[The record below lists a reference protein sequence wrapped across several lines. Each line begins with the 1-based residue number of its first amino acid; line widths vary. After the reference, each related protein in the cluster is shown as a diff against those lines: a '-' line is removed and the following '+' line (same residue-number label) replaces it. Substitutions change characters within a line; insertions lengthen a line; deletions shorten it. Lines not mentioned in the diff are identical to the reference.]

1 MWRQGW
7 QKACLR
13 PDRESEM
20 TKHGPKL
27 LVLGSVFALQ
37 AGLAHAN
44 SINVFNWSDYIAPD
58 TVEKFTAATG
68 ITVNYDVFDS
78 NETLEARMLA
88 GSSGFD
94 IVVPTS
100 DYMQRQI
107 MAGVYQ
113 PLNRDLLPNLE
124 NMDADL
130 MALAAAFDPGNEH
143 SVIYLWG
150 TTGIGYNTE
159 AVAARLGADY
169 EVDSWSLMFDPEKAA
184 LFEDCGI
191 AWLDTEKEII
201 PVAMRY
207 LGLDPT
213 STSEDDFNAAV
224 ELIMGV
230 RPYVRYFH
238 SSQYISDLANGEICL
253 AIGWSG
259 DVLQAA
265 DRASETNQSFE
276 VGYAIPDEGAHLWFD
291 MLVIPADAPNPEGAH
306 AFINFLM
313 DAQVAADITNY
324 VMFPNANAASTPLI
338 DEAVLN
344 DPTIYPTAEAKAGF
358 WTLQPYDNRTERV
371 STRLAA
377 RPT

>member
-1 MWRQGW
+1 
-7 QKACLR
+7 
-13 PDRESEM
+13 M

-371 STRLAA
+371 STRLWT
-377 RPT
+377 RVRTGQ

>member
-1 MWRQGW
+1 LSYKPYEHVWRQGW
-7 QKACLR
+7 QQARLR
-13 PDRESEM
+13 PDRENEM

-58 TVEKFTAATG
+58 TIEKFTAATG
-68 ITVNYDVFDS
+68 IAVNYDVFDS

-201 PVAMRY
+201 PVAMNY

-224 ELIMGV
+224 ELIMTV
-230 RPYVRYFH
+230 RPTVRYFH

-265 DRASETNQSFE
+265 DRASETNRILRS
-276 VGYAIPDEGAHLWFD
+276 GLCHPDEGCASVVRHAGHSRRCPQPRRGACLHQLPD
-291 MLVIPADAPNPEGAH
+291 GCANRRRYHQLCDVPQCQRSLYPAYG
-306 AFINFLM
+306 
-313 DAQVAADITNY
+313 
-324 VMFPNANAASTPLI
+324 
-338 DEAVLN
+338 
-344 DPTIYPTAEAKAGF
+344 
-358 WTLQPYDNRTERV
+358 
-371 STRLAA
+371 
-377 RPT
+377 